1 MGICLS
7 VPESNIS
14 DRDETENDWDS
25 HSDDEVA
32 ENGTTASASDVSR
45 DGEDGAMS
53 PRNSA
58 TQENATSK
66 VTFKTESH
74 EKNVL
79 REIFSEESLLEKS
92 RKSFNADMRMFAIMF
107 EESHITDKDRRNP
120 K

>member
-1 MGICLS
+1 
-7 VPESNIS
+7 VF
-14 DRDETENDWDS
+14 ENYF
-25 HSDDEVA
+25 
-32 ENGTTASASDVSR
+32 
-45 DGEDGAMS
+45 
-53 PRNSA
+53 
-58 TQENATSK
+58 Q

-74 EKNVL
+74 EENVL